1 MSEPIITVKDVNFVY
16 DGSSRR
22 AIADINL
29 TVNKGEFL
37 VITGPTG
44 AGKSTLCQCL
54 NGIIPKF
61 TKGVMNGSVNVCGMD
76 TAEHAVYEMAP
87 RVGLVFQDADAQ
99 LFGMTV
105 EEDIVFGPSNL
116 GYDYETCM
124 QRIDKAL
131 KDLNIESLRARKPQE
146 LSGGQK
152 QSVAIGGVYAMLPE
166 VIIFDEPTS
175 MLDPWGKQNVFSIIK
190 DINKV
195 YGITIVLVEH
205 EMDHIARYADRVAV
219 MDKGRIVLSGTTR
232 EVFAQTE
239 RLNSLGMKVPQAIEL
254 AGLLNRAGVISDEP
268 LYAEALIDE
277 LKALPCMQNAPSG
290 KGALAPAA
298 KAPGEPV
305 IEAKNLVFSYLGQ
318 GRQLDDVSVTFDK
331 GDFVAVIGQNGAGKT
346 TLMRTVIGLL
356 KPESGAVLVNGA
368 DISLKTVAELSG
380 TVGYCF
386 QNPDEQIFT
395 DSVLDEL
402 NFGPDNL
409 GRDKEQSAALVS
421 EILDEVG
428 LENYKNTWPKYLSK
442 GERQRL
448 TMGAIIAM
456 DPEVI
461 IVDEPTTGQD
471 WRETL
476 WIMEL
481 LKKMNGRGKTILII
495 THNMEIVNRYC
506 KRVLVM
512 CGGKILL
519 GGTPEEV
526 FTHAETLKTAYVEP
540 TAIMR
545 IAQALP
551 YMPDN
556 ILSVQAFYER
566 FMKLYEEVRAC

>member
-1 MSEPIITVKDVNFVY
+1 MEDPIIRIKNVNFVY
-16 DGSSRR
+16 DGSHRR

-29 TVNKGEFL
+29 EVYKGEFL

-54 NGIIPKF
+54 NGIIPHF
-61 TKGVMNGSVNVCGMD
+61 TQGVMTGSVNVVGMD
-76 TAEHAVYEMAP
+76 TREHPVYEMAP
-87 RVGLVFQDADAQ
+87 HIGLVFQDADAQ

-124 QRIDKAL
+124 SRINKAL
-131 KDLNIESLRARKPQE
+131 KDLHIEHLRERKPQE

-152 QSVAIGGVYAMLPE
+152 QSVAISGVYAMLPDI
-166 VIIFDEPTS
+166 IIFDEPTS

-205 EMDHIARYADRVAV
+205 EMNHIAKYADRVCV
-219 MDKGRIVLSGTTR
+219 MDRGKIVLCGSTQ
-232 EVFAQTE
+232 EVFSKTA
-239 RLNSLGMKVPQAIEL
+239 RLSELGMNVPQAIEL
-254 AGLLNRAGVISDEP
+254 GNLLKEDGVIQDVP
-268 LYAEALIDE
+268 LSADTLIE
-277 LKALPCMQNAPSG
+277 QLQTLPDMPSVPQSIIAAPIP
-290 KGALAPAA
+290 PAC
-298 KAPGEPV
+298 GEPI
-305 IEAKNLVFSYLGQ
+305 IEAKNLQFSYLGE
-318 GRQLDDVSVTFDK
+318 GNQLDSVSVSFQK
-331 GDFVAVIGQNGAGKT
+331 GDFAAVIGQNGAGKT
-346 TLMRTVIGLL
+346 TLMRSIIGLL
-356 KPESGAVLVNGA
+356 KPQSGEILVLGR
-368 DISLKTVAELSG
+368 DIRENTVAELSA
-380 TVGYCF
+380 TVGYVF

-409 GRDKEQSAALVS
+409 GRSRQDSAPLVEEVLS
-421 EILDEVG
+421 EVG
-428 LENYKNTWPKYLSK
+428 LTHYQNTWPKYLSK

-448 TMGAIIAM
+448 SMGAIITM
-456 DPEVI
+456 NPEVI

-476 WIMEL
+476 WIMDL
-481 LKKMNGRGKTILII
+481 LKKMNERGKTILII

-506 KRVLVM
+506 NRVLVM
-512 CGGKILL
+512 RGGKVLL
-519 GGTPEEV
+519 DGAPRNV
-526 FTHAETLKTAYVEP
+526 FTQTEALKTAYVEP
-540 TAIMR
+540 TDIMK

-551 YMPDN
+551 YIPDN
-556 ILSVQAFYER
+556 VVSVAEFYDC
-566 FMKLYEEVRAC
+566 FTAVRKGA

>member
-1 MSEPIITVKDVNFVY
+1 MSDPIINVQDLNFVY
-16 DGSSRR
+16 EGSKRR
-22 AIADINL
+22 AIADISF

-54 NGIIPKF
+54 NGIIPNF
-61 TKGVMNGSVNVCGMD
+61 TSGVMTGKVEVCGMN
-76 TAEHAVYEMAP
+76 TREHPVYEMAP
-87 RVGLVFQDADAQ
+87 HVGMVFQDADSQ

-116 GYDYETCM
+116 GYNYEECM
-124 QRIDKAL
+124 ERIEKAL
-131 KDLNIESLRARKPQE
+131 KDLRIEHLRERKPQE

-152 QSVAIGGVYAMLPE
+152 QSVAVGGVYAMLPE

-175 MLDPWGKQNVFSIIK
+175 MLDPWGKRNIFSIIK
-190 DINKV
+190 DINKK

-205 EMDHIARYADRVAV
+205 EMNHIAAFADRVAV
-219 MDKGRIVLSGTTR
+219 MDKGRIVLQGTTQ

-239 RLNSLGMKVPQAIEL
+239 RLAELGMNVPHAVDL
-254 AGLLNRAGVISDEP
+254 GLKLVADGTLPSVPMSADAMI
-268 LYAEALIDE
+268 EALKDF
-277 LKALPCMQNAPSG
+277 PV
-290 KGALAPAA
+290 KGEARKTAA
-298 KAPGEPV
+298 KAEPV
-305 IEAKNLVFSYLGQ
+305 SADPVIKAENLVFSYLGD
-318 GRQLDDVSVTFDK
+318 GRQLDDVSVSFDK

-346 TLMRTVIGLL
+346 TLMRSIIGLL
-356 KPESGAVLVNGA
+356 KPQSGTITVNGEN
-368 DISLKTVAELSG
+368 ISARTVAELSAS
-380 TVGYCF
+380 VGYVF

-402 NFGPDNL
+402 KFGPQNL
-409 GRDKEQSAALVS
+409 GRDPKLSDVLVEEVLS
-421 EILDEVG
+421 EVG
-428 LENYKNTWPKYLSK
+428 LEHYRNTWPKYLSK

-448 TMGAIIAM
+448 TMGAIITM
-456 DPEVI
+456 DPDVI

-481 LKKMNGRGKTILII
+481 LKKMNDRGKTILII

-512 CGGKILL
+512 QGGHILL
-519 GGTPEEV
+519 DGTPEEV
-526 FTHAETLKTAYVEP
+526 FTHSDMLSEARVEP
-540 TAIMR
+540 TDIMK
-545 IAQALP
+545 ISQALP

-556 ILSVQAFYER
+556 ILSVDDFFLA
-566 FMKLYEEVRAC
+566 ACI

>member
-1 MSEPIITVKDVNFVY
+1 MSDSIIKVQGLNFVY
-16 DGSSRR
+16 EGSKRR
-22 AIADINL
+22 AIADIDL
-29 TVNKGEFL
+29 TVNEGEFL

-54 NGIIPKF
+54 NGIIPNF
-61 TKGVMNGSVNVCGMD
+61 TKGVMTGRVEVCGMN
-76 TAEHAVYEMAP
+76 TREHSVYEMAP
-87 RVGLVFQDADAQ
+87 HVGMVFQDADSQ

-116 GYDYETCM
+116 GYTYEECM
-124 QRIDKAL
+124 ERIEKAL
-131 KDLNIESLRARKPQE
+131 KDLRIEHLRERKPQE

-152 QSVAIGGVYAMLPE
+152 QSVAVGGVYAMLPK

-175 MLDPWGKQNVFSIIK
+175 MLDPWGKRNIFSIIK
-190 DINKV
+190 DINKK

-205 EMDHIARYADRVAV
+205 EMNHIAAYADRVAV
-219 MDKGRIVLSGTTR
+219 MDKGRIVLQGTTQ

-239 RLNSLGMKVPQAIEL
+239 RLAELGMNVPHSIDLGMKLVADGTLSAVPM
-254 AGLLNRAGVISDEP
+254 S
-268 LYAEALIDE
+268 AEAMIE
-277 LKALPCMQNAPSG
+277 ALKDFPV
-290 KGALAPAA
+290 KGEAQKASA
-298 KAPGEPV
+298 KAEPV
-305 IEAKNLVFSYLGQ
+305 SANPIIKAENLVFSYLGD
-318 GRQLDDVSVTFDK
+318 GRQLDDVSVSFDK

-346 TLMRTVIGLL
+346 TLMRSIIGLL
-356 KPESGAVLVNGA
+356 KPQSGVIAVNGEN
-368 DISLKTVAELSG
+368 ISARTVAELSSS
-380 TVGYCF
+380 VGYVF

-395 DSVLDEL
+395 DSVLEEL
-402 NFGPDNL
+402 KFGPRNL
-409 GRDKEQSAALVS
+409 GRDPKLSDVLVEEVLS
-421 EILDEVG
+421 EVG
-428 LENYKNTWPKYLSK
+428 LEHYRNTWPKYLSK

-448 TMGAIIAM
+448 TMGAIITM
-456 DPEVI
+456 DPDVI

-481 LKKMNGRGKTILII
+481 LKKMNERGKTILII

-512 CGGKILL
+512 QGGHILL
-519 GGTPEEV
+519 DGTPEEV
-526 FTHAETLKTAYVEP
+526 FTHSDILSEARVEP
-540 TAIMR
+540 TDIMK

-556 ILSVQAFYER
+556 ILSVDDFYSLFNSIRKE
-566 FMKLYEEVRAC
+566 A

>member
-1 MSEPIITVKDVNFVY
+1 MKEPIIRVQNVNFVY
-16 DGSSRR
+16 EGSRRR

-29 TVNKGEFL
+29 DVYKGEFL

-54 NGIIPKF
+54 NGIIPNF
-61 TKGVMNGSVNVCGMD
+61 TSGVMNGSINVVGME
-76 TAEHAVYEMAP
+76 TREHKVFEMAP
-87 RVGLVFQDADAQ
+87 RIGLVFQDADAQ

-116 GYDYETCM
+116 GYDYNECM
-124 QRIDKAL
+124 RRIDKAL
-131 KDLNIESLRARKPQE
+131 KDLNIEHLRERKPQE

-166 VIIFDEPTS
+166 IIIFDEPTS

-205 EMDHIARYADRVAV
+205 EMNHVARYADRVAV
-219 MDKGRIVLSGTTR
+219 MDRGRIVLCGTTA
-232 EVFAQTE
+232 EVFAETD
-239 RLNSLGMKVPQAIEL
+239 RLAALGMNVPQSIEL
-254 AGLLNRAGVISDEP
+254 GGLLRRDGVIPGVP
-268 LYAEALIDE
+268 LSADALIDE
-277 LKALPCMQNAPSG
+277 LAALPGM
-290 KGALAPAA
+290 PAA
-298 KAPGEPV
+298 PRETEKAAPDAVPGAEPV
-305 IEAKNLVFSYLGQ
+305 IEAKNLVFSYLGE
-318 GRQLDDVSVTFDK
+318 GNQLDGVSVTFHK
-331 GDFVAVIGQNGAGKT
+331 GDFAAVIGQNGAGKT
-346 TLMRTVIGLL
+346 TLMRSIIGLL
-356 KPESGAVLVNGA
+356 KPQSGSILVLGG
-368 DISLKTVAELSG
+368 DIRQKTVAELSKS
-380 TVGYCF
+380 VGYVF

-395 DSVLDEL
+395 DSVFDEL

-409 GRDKEQSAALVS
+409 GRSREESAPLVD
-421 EILDEVG
+421 EVLDEIG
-428 LENYKNTWPKYLSK
+428 LEHYRNTWPKYLSK

-448 TMGAIIAM
+448 SMGAIITM

-476 WIMEL
+476 WIMDL
-481 LKKMNGRGKTILII
+481 LKRMNERGKTILII

-506 KRVLVM
+506 NRVLVM
-512 CGGKILL
+512 RSGKILL
-519 GGTPEEV
+519 DGAPREV
-526 FTHAETLKTAYVEP
+526 FTHADILRTAYIEP
-540 TAIMR
+540 TDVMK

-551 YMPDN
+551 YMPNDVT
-556 ILSVQAFYER
+556 SVKEFYDCFTAIRKE
-566 FMKLYEEVRAC
+566 A

>member
-1 MSEPIITVKDVNFVY
+1 MSEPIIKVQDVNFVY
-16 DGSSRR
+16 EGSKRR

-54 NGIIPKF
+54 NGIIPNF
-61 TKGVMNGSVNVCGMD
+61 TKGVMTGKVEVCGMN
-76 TAEHAVYEMAP
+76 TREHPVYELAP
-87 RVGLVFQDADAQ
+87 HVGLVFQDADSQ

-116 GYDYETCM
+116 GHDYEECM
-124 QRIDKAL
+124 RRIDKAL
-131 KDLNIESLRARKPQE
+131 KDLHIEHLRDRKPQE

-152 QSVAIGGVYAMLPE
+152 QSVAVGGVYAMLPD

-175 MLDPWGKQNVFSIIK
+175 MLDPWGKHNVFSIIK
-190 DINKV
+190 DINKL

-205 EMDHIARYADRVAV
+205 EMNHIAAYADRVAV
-219 MDKGRIVLSGTTR
+219 MDKGRIVLQGTTE

-239 RLNSLGMKVPQAIEL
+239 RLAELGMNVPQAIDL
-254 AGLLNRAGVISDEP
+254 GRKLVADGVLSSVPMSADAMI
-268 LYAEALIDE
+268 AALKDVE
-277 LKALPCMQNAPSG
+277 V
-290 KGALAPAA
+290 KGIAQKEAA
-298 KAPGEPV
+298 KSAPVSANPV
-305 IEAKNLVFSYLGQ
+305 INAQNLVFSYLGDT
-318 GRQLDDVSVTFDK
+318 RQLDDVSVSFDK

-346 TLMRTVIGLL
+346 TLMRSIIGLL
-356 KPESGAVLVNGA
+356 KPQSGVITVNGE
-368 DISLKTVAELSG
+368 DISAKTVAELSAS
-380 TVGYCF
+380 VGYVF

-402 NFGPDNL
+402 KFGPENL
-409 GRDKEQSAALVS
+409 GRDVSSSEALIE
-421 EILDEVG
+421 EILAEVG
-428 LENYKNTWPKYLSK
+428 LNHHRNTWPKYLSK

-456 DPEVI
+456 DPDVI

-481 LKKMNGRGKTILII
+481 LKKMNQRGKTILII

-512 CGGKILL
+512 QGGHILL
-519 GGTPEEV
+519 DGTPEEV
-526 FTHAETLKTAYVEP
+526 FTHSELLSEARVEP
-540 TAIMR
+540 TDIMK

-556 ILSVQAFYER
+556 ILSVDDFY
-566 FMKLYEEVRAC
+566 KLFSEIRKEA

>member
-1 MSEPIITVKDVNFVY
+1 MSEPIIKVQGLNFVY
-16 DGSSRR
+16 EGSKRR
-22 AIADINL
+22 AIADIDL

-54 NGIIPKF
+54 NGIIPNF
-61 TKGVMNGSVNVCGMD
+61 TKGVMTGKVEVCGMN
-76 TAEHAVYEMAP
+76 TREHPVYEMAP
-87 RVGLVFQDADAQ
+87 HVGLVFQDADSQ

-116 GYDYETCM
+116 GHDYEECM
-124 QRIDKAL
+124 RRIDKAL
-131 KDLNIESLRARKPQE
+131 KDLRIEHLRDRKPQE

-152 QSVAIGGVYAMLPE
+152 QSVAVGGVYAMLPE

-175 MLDPWGKQNVFSIIK
+175 MLDPWGKRNVFSIIK

-205 EMDHIARYADRVAV
+205 EMNHIAAFADKVAV
-219 MDKGRIVLSGTTR
+219 MDKGRIVLQGTTE

-239 RLNSLGMKVPQAIEL
+239 RLTELGMNIPHSIDLGRKLVADGTLSSVPMSADAMID
-254 AGLLNRAGVISDEP
+254 ALNAVEVKEN
-268 LYAEALIDE
+268 AQKEA
-277 LKALPCMQNAPSG
+277 KSSAPVS
-290 KGALAPAA
+290 PD
-298 KAPGEPV
+298 PV
-305 IEAKNLVFSYLGQ
+305 IKAENLVFSYLGD
-318 GRQLDDVSVTFDK
+318 GRQLDEVSVSFDK

-346 TLMRTVIGLL
+346 TLMRSIIGLL
-356 KPESGAVLVNGA
+356 KPQSGVITVNGE
-368 DISLKTVAELSG
+368 DISGKTVAELSA
-380 TVGYCF
+380 TVGYVF

-402 NFGPDNL
+402 NFGPANL
-409 GRDKEQSAALVS
+409 GRDAKLSEALV
-421 EILDEVG
+421 EEVLTEVG
-428 LENYKNTWPKYLSK
+428 LEHYRNTWPKYLSK

-448 TMGAIIAM
+448 TMGAIITM
-456 DPEVI
+456 DPDVI

-481 LKKMNGRGKTILII
+481 LKKMNERGKTILII

-512 CGGKILL
+512 QGGHIVLD
-519 GGTPEEV
+519 GTPEEV
-526 FTHAETLKTAYVEP
+526 FTHSEQLSEARVEP
-540 TAIMR
+540 TDIMK

-556 ILSVQAFYER
+556 ILSVDDFYSLFSAIRKE
-566 FMKLYEEVRAC
+566 A

>member
-1 MSEPIITVKDVNFVY
+1 MAESIIHVENVNFVY
-16 DGSSRR
+16 EGSRRR

-29 TVNKGEFL
+29 EVYKGEFL

-54 NGIIPKF
+54 NGIIPHF
-61 TKGVMNGSVNVCGMD
+61 TQGVMTGCVNVVGMD
-76 TAEHAVYEMAP
+76 TREHQVFEMAP

-105 EEDIVFGPSNL
+105 EEDIVFGPKNL
-116 GYDYETCM
+116 GYDYEECM
-124 QRIDKAL
+124 RRINKAL
-131 KDLNIESLRARKPQE
+131 KDLNIEVLRERKPQE

-166 VIIFDEPTS
+166 IIIFDEPTS

-205 EMDHIARYADRVAV
+205 EMNHIAKYADRVCV
-219 MDKGRIVLSGTTR
+219 MDRGKIVLCGTTE
-232 EVFAQTE
+232 EVFSQPQRFAE
-239 RLNSLGMKVPQAIEL
+239 LGMNVPQSIEL
-254 AGLLNRAGVISDEP
+254 GSLLKKDGVISSVP
-268 LYAEALIDE
+268 LSADALIAE
-277 LKALPCMQNAPSG
+277 FQALPAPAKAAPSEQ
-290 KGALAPAA
+290 
-298 KAPGEPV
+298 KAPSALDEREPV
-305 IEAKNLVFSYLGQ
+305 IEAKNLVFSYLGD
-318 GRQLDDVSVTFDK
+318 GRQLDDVSISFRK
-331 GDFVAVIGQNGAGKT
+331 GDFAAVIGQNGAGKT
-346 TLMRTVIGLL
+346 TLMRSIIGLL
-356 KPESGAVLVNGA
+356 KPQSGEIRVCGI
-368 DISLKTVAELSG
+368 DIKQKTVAELSA
-380 TVGYCF
+380 TVGYVF

-409 GRDKEQSAALVS
+409 GKPREESAPLVG
-421 EILDEVG
+421 EVLAEVG
-428 LENYKNTWPKYLSK
+428 LEHYKNTWPKYLSK

-448 TMGAIIAM
+448 SMGAIITM
-456 DPEVI
+456 DPEII

-476 WIMEL
+476 WIMDL
-481 LKKMNGRGKTILII
+481 LKKMNERGKTILII

-506 KRVLVM
+506 NRVVVM
-512 CGGKILL
+512 RGGKVLL
-519 GGTPEEV
+519 DGAPREV
-526 FTHAETLKTAYVEP
+526 FTQTETLKTAYVEP
-540 TAIMR
+540 TDVMKV
-545 IAQALP
+545 AQALP

-556 ILSVQAFYER
+556 VISVQEFYDR
-566 FMKLYEEVRAC
+566 FTAIRKGA

>member
-1 MSEPIITVKDVNFVY
+1 MSEQIIKVEGLNFVY
-16 DGSSRR
+16 EGSKRR

-54 NGIIPKF
+54 NGIIPNF
-61 TKGVMNGSVNVCGMD
+61 TKGVMTGKVEVCGMN
-76 TAEHAVYEMAP
+76 TREHPVYEMAP
-87 RVGLVFQDADAQ
+87 HVGLVFQDADSQ

-116 GYDYETCM
+116 GHDYEECM
-124 QRIDKAL
+124 RRIDKAL
-131 KDLNIESLRARKPQE
+131 KDLRIEHLRERKPQE

-152 QSVAIGGVYAMLPE
+152 QSVAVGGVYAMLPE

-175 MLDPWGKQNVFSIIK
+175 MLDPWGKRNVFSIIK

-205 EMDHIARYADRVAV
+205 EMNHIAAFADRVAV
-219 MDKGRIVLSGTTR
+219 MDKGRIVLQGTTE
-232 EVFAQTE
+232 EVFAQTD
-239 RLNSLGMKVPQAIEL
+239 RLKELGMNVPHSIEL
-254 AGLLNRAGVISDEP
+254 GQKLVADGTLASVPMSADAMIEALKPIPVTGA
-268 LYAEALIDE
+268 AEA
-277 LKALPCMQNAPSG
+277 KAEKAAPVS
-290 KGALAPAA
+290 ADPII
-298 KAPGEPV
+298 KAE
-305 IEAKNLVFSYLGQ
+305 NLVFSYLGD
-318 GRQLDDVSVTFDK
+318 GRQLDDVSVSFDK

-346 TLMRTVIGLL
+346 TLMRSIIGLL
-356 KPESGAVLVNGA
+356 KPQSGVITVNGE
-368 DISLKTVAELSG
+368 DISARSVAELSG
-380 TVGYCF
+380 TVGYVF

-402 NFGPDNL
+402 KFGPQNL
-409 GRDKEQSAALVS
+409 ERDAKLSEALV
-421 EILDEVG
+421 EEVLTEVG
-428 LENYKNTWPKYLSK
+428 LEHYRNTWPKYLSK

-448 TMGAIIAM
+448 TMGAIITM
-456 DPEVI
+456 DPDVI

-481 LKKMNGRGKTILII
+481 LKKMNERGKTILII

-512 CGGKILL
+512 KGGHIVLD
-519 GGTPEEV
+519 GTPEEV
-526 FTHAETLKTAYVEP
+526 FTHSELLVEARVEP
-540 TAIMR
+540 TDIMK
-545 IAQALP
+545 ISQALP

-556 ILSVQAFYER
+556 ILSVDEFYNR
-566 FMKLYEEVRAC
+566 FTAIRKEA

>member
-1 MSEPIITVKDVNFVY
+1 MPEQNEPIIRVENVNFVY
-16 DGSSRR
+16 EGSRRR

-29 TVNKGEFL
+29 DVYKGEFL

-54 NGIIPKF
+54 NGIIPHF
-61 TKGVMNGSVNVCGMD
+61 TQGVMTGSVNVVGMD
-76 TAEHAVYEMAP
+76 TREHAVYEMAP

-116 GYDYETCM
+116 GYDYEECM
-124 QRIDKAL
+124 RRINKAL
-131 KDLNIESLRARKPQE
+131 ADLHIEHLRERKPQE

-166 VIIFDEPTS
+166 IIIFDEPTS

-190 DINKV
+190 DINKI
-195 YGITIVLVEH
+195 YGVTIVLVEH
-205 EMDHIARYADRVAV
+205 EMNHIARYADRVCV
-219 MDKGRIVLSGTTR
+219 MDRGKIVLCGTTE
-232 EVFAQTE
+232 EVFSQPE
-239 RLNSLGMKVPQAIEL
+239 RLAALGMNVPQSIEL
-254 AGLLNRAGVISDEP
+254 GALLRRDGVIRDVP
-268 LYAEALIDE
+268 LSADALIEE
-277 LKALPCMQNAPSG
+277 LKALPIP
-290 KGALAPAA
+290 PAA
-298 KAPGEPV
+298 VNPQPAAAPLSQGEPI
-305 IEAKNLVFSYLGQ
+305 IEANGLAFSYLGE
-318 GRQLDDVSVTFDK
+318 GNQLDGVSVTFRK
-331 GDFVAVIGQNGAGKT
+331 GDFAAVIGQNGAGKT
-346 TLMRTVIGLL
+346 TLMRSIIGLL
-356 KPESGAVLVNGA
+356 KPQSGQILVLGT
-368 DISLKTVAELSG
+368 DIKEKTVAELSA
-380 TVGYCF
+380 TVGYVF

-409 GRDKEQSAALVS
+409 GRAREESAPLVQEVLS
-421 EILDEVG
+421 EVG
-428 LENYKNTWPKYLSK
+428 LEHYKNTWPKYLSK

-448 TMGAIIAM
+448 SMGAIITM

-476 WIMEL
+476 WIMDL
-481 LKKMNGRGKTILII
+481 LKKMNERGKTVLII

-506 KRVLVM
+506 SRVLVM
-512 CGGKILL
+512 RGGKIILD
-519 GGTPEEV
+519 GAPREV
-526 FTHAETLKTAYVEP
+526 FTQVETLKTAYVEP
-540 TAIMR
+540 TDVMK

-551 YMPDN
+551 YMPGDVV
-556 ILSVQAFYER
+556 SVPEFYER
-566 FMKLYEEVRAC
+566 FTAARKEA